1 MEDRA
6 SHAELNSS
14 VSGST
19 HTIPPLQLSD
29 NTELLTPSFSP
40 SSAPSSPTPTGTLSR
55 MGFKGP
61 TSPTGAVPGSPTGG
75 QVSAITVVALL
86 DKLVNMLEAVQDN
99 QQRMEQRQA
108 DLEGAVRV
116 VQGDVTRLSKTHVS
130 TSNSVSKLLERSRK
144 VSGHLKDV
152 RERMDKQA
160 VQVKKLEANH
170 SHLLKRN
177 HFKVIIFQEDNE
189 IPSTVLVRDSLK
201 TPQPSQYDAESNFPA
216 PSVTGSIDGRAHEEG
231 LQTISL
237 SSDDDDLTVH
247 HEEDE
252 MFDGEGSMDPGTS
265 RGFERRADKFKRNSL
280 KKVDSIKK
288 AFSRQSIEK
297 KVNQITTKIVPPE
310 KREKLRKSLT
320 PNHPKSPTAK
330 SSTFKVS
337 PMTFNV
343 KKVRDGETPTQ
354 DMGSPGEEAHVEIP
368 ALESLD
374 AEFPLAEVHTQ
385 GSVEEQFQ
393 EILSPSTPES
403 LKAELAINGE
413 AQSIECEVN
422 GSRSAGLAVP
432 ELDEDVGEEEEE
444 EEEEEEKDKSPVE
457 TAADAQIPTATI
469 AVEQVS

>member
-177 HFKVIIFQEDNE
+177 HFKVIIFQ
-189 IPSTVLVRDSLK
+189 VRQQK
-201 TPQPSQYDAESNFPA
+201 
-216 PSVTGSIDGRAHEEG
+216 
-231 LQTISL
+231 QT
-237 SSDDDDLTVH
+237 
-247 HEEDE
+247 
-252 MFDGEGSMDPGTS
+252 
-265 RGFERRADKFKRNSL
+265 
-280 KKVDSIKK
+280 
-288 AFSRQSIEK
+288 
-297 KVNQITTKIVPPE
+297 
-310 KREKLRKSLT
+310 
-320 PNHPKSPTAK
+320 
-330 SSTFKVS
+330 
-337 PMTFNV
+337 
-343 KKVRDGETPTQ
+343 
-354 DMGSPGEEAHVEIP
+354 
-368 ALESLD
+368 
-374 AEFPLAEVHTQ
+374 
-385 GSVEEQFQ
+385 
-393 EILSPSTPES
+393 
-403 LKAELAINGE
+403 
-413 AQSIECEVN
+413 
-422 GSRSAGLAVP
+422 
-432 ELDEDVGEEEEE
+432 
-444 EEEEEEKDKSPVE
+444 
-457 TAADAQIPTATI
+457 
-469 AVEQVS
+469 